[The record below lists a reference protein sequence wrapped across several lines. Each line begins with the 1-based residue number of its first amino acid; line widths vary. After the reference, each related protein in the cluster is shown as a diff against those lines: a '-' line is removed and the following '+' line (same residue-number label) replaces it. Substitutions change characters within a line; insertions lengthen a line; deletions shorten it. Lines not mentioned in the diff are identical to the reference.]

1 MYIWNVGGG
10 FGMSPDSC
18 LWTPPVP
25 RSTLYSVLR
34 TYRRHFGKSKVA
46 LGFLEPTECF
56 CGEGGSPYHYHRTGT
71 AVSRSASRLSPGA
84 HDIGAKQQTKGRP
97 GRTLNLNNSVEPRRL
112 GSNARPCVPSGQFL
126 GLWNDNRIS
135 WSFQFP
141 P

>member
-1 MYIWNVGGG
+1 MVTQVRLDRACIWNVGGG

-56 CGEGGSPYHYHRTGT
+56 CGEGGSPYHHHRTGT

-84 HDIGAKQQTKGRP
+84 HDIGAKQQTKGDP
-97 GRTLNLNNSVEPRRL
+97 DEH
-112 GSNARPCVPSGQFL
+112 
-126 GLWNDNRIS
+126 
-135 WSFQFP
+135 
-141 P
+141 